1 MNWERKAAKGITPI
15 PQRRIKKASPKFAQ
29 NIETNE

>member
-1 MNWERKAAKGITPI
+1 MNWERKAAKDITSI
-15 PQRRIKKASPKFAQ
+15 PKRRIKKATTKFAQ